1 MVMKRLS
8 RREFSKR
15 TATAGI
21 ATALGRMRA
30 LGANDRI
37 RLGFIGLGNRGDQ
50 VLDGFLEHRDAEV
63 VAICDLHQPYL
74 DFAAKKIGASPRQF
88 KDYRRLLD
96 LRDVDAAVICTPDHW
111 HALQTIHACQ
121 AGKDVYLAKPLSL
134 SVEEGRR
141 VGEAAPR
148 YQRGAQ
154 GGLRRAGTSPSH
166 EKPASQPA
174 RARRED

>member
-50 VLDGFLEHRDAEV
+50 VLDGFLEHRGAEV

-74 DFAAKKIGASPRQF
+74 DFAAKKIGTSPRQF
-88 KDYRRLLD
+88 KDYQRLLD
-96 LRDVDAAVICTPDHW
+96 LRDVDAAVIFTPDPL
-111 HALQTIHACQ
+111 HALPTIHACQ
-121 AGKDVYLAKPLSL
+121 AGKDVYLQKPPFLSF
-134 SVEEGRR
+134 EGGRGV
-141 VGEAAPR
+141 VG
-148 YQRGAQ
+148 
-154 GGLRRAGTSPSH
+154 
-166 EKPASQPA
+166 
-174 RARRED
+174 